1 MAEIGYVKVRW
12 VGGRCRVAGLGV
24 PAYGDELELTPQQA
38 ADLKDMVEE
47 IKPPASPKLKRKPA
61 EKQPKPEQPKEP
73 QPQGGEMTDG
83 IQ

>member
-38 ADLKDMVEE
+38 ADLKDMVEKV
-47 IKPPASPKLKRKPA
+47 KPPSP
-61 EKQPKPEQPKEP
+61 PKPKKKAAVKKPQEP
-73 QPQGGEMTDG
+73 QPQGGEITDG